1 MFDALKSELVVRG
14 SVRFYVRARP
24 GAPETKAM
32 EHMDDD
38 SIKIAIAAPPEGGKA
53 NAALI
58 KFLAQEFE
66 VPASNVQ
73 IVSGQTARMKL
84 VQISF

>member
-1 MFDALKSELVVRG
+1 
-14 SVRFYVRARP
+14 
-24 GAPETKAM
+24 M